1 MNTEAKVVDLV
12 PVAQTAATI
21 TPMAMI
27 ERALAS
33 GAGLDMITKLMDL
46 QERWEANNARKAFNV
61 AFAAFKAEAVVVERN
76 RKVTDGP
83 LKNKSYAELVS
94 FVDAATPA
102 LSKHGLSHSWSITKD
117 EKDWIEVTCIIE
129 HELGGMKKVPFGGA
143 PDTGP
148 GRNSIQ
154 ARVSTLTYLERATF
168 KAATGL
174 AEQGDD
180 NDGRGGARQK
190 DGELITEAQLSN
202 LRIMIEQSDADIERF
217 CKAMKIKGLPDMP
230 AARYDF
236 AVSQLNRK
244 AARGKEGG

>member
-1 MNTEAKVVDLV
+1 MSAERQLEIIDQERD
-12 PVAQTAATI
+12 PVTTAASVL

-27 ERALAS
+27 DRALAS
-33 GAGLDMITKLMDL
+33 GAGLDLVTKLMDL
-46 QERWEANNARKAFNV
+46 QERWEANNARKAFNQ
-61 AFAAFKAEAVVVERN
+61 AFAAFKAEAVVVVRN

-102 LSKHGLSHSWSITKD
+102 LSKHGLSHSWDITRD
-117 EKDWIEVTCIIE
+117 EKDWIEVTCVIE
-129 HELGGMKKVPFGGA
+129 HELGGTKKVPFGGP

-148 GRNSIQ
+148 GRNAMQ

-180 NDGRGGARQK
+180 DDGRGGARTK
-190 DGELITEAQLSN
+190 DATAVNPEQVKELLAL
-202 LRIMIEQSDADIERF
+202 IEQTGTEIDQFCRAFTIDAI
-217 CKAMKIKGLPDMP
+217 PDMR
-230 AARYDF
+230 AADF
-236 AVSQLNRK
+236 ERAKSMLNRK
-244 AARGKEGG
+244 ASRK